1 MEDDSNLRPSES
13 VPRNREG
20 LSYMVDQMRIDQATN
35 TPNSQQNPTGP
46 SGAPSASSTPSPANN
61 SDLPPTRIQIPPIPP
76 GLNWQAMNDPYERDH
91 AAFRARFVNRPTDD
105 PHIRVSTFR

>member
-1 MEDDSNLRPSES
+1 MEDESNLRPSES

-35 TPNSQQNPTGP
+35 TPNSQQN
-46 SGAPSASSTPSPANN
+46 SSLPSASATSSTSHNN
-61 SDLPPTRIQIPPIPP
+61 SDLPPTRSIPSVPIPP
-76 GLNWQAMNDPYERDH
+76 GSYWQAMNDPYERDH
-91 AAFRARFVNRPTDD
+91 AAFRARFVNRPADD